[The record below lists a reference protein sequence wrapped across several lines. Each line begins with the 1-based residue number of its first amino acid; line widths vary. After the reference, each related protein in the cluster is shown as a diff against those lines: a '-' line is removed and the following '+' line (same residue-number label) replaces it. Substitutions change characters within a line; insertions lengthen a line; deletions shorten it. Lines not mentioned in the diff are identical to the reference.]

1 MECDILVPAAM
12 ESQINAGNA
21 MHIRAKMIV
30 EGANGPVTYE
40 ADEILR
46 HRGITVLPD
55 VFTNAGGVTVS
66 YFEWT
71 RNLSHMRFGRM
82 QRQYDEMRGR
92 CMLSAL
98 ESLSERNVDEA
109 VRKRLVSGASE
120 LDLVRSGL
128 DDTMRIAFQNLRE
141 VMKRNPAITD
151 YRTTAYAL
159 ALEKIVQ
166 NYPRNRS
173 WTGWCVRFLGC
184 RARHNDAD

>member
-1 MECDILVPAAM
+1 
-12 ESQINAGNA
+12 
-21 MHIRAKMIV
+21 
-30 EGANGPVTYE
+30 
-40 ADEILR
+40 
-46 HRGITVLPD
+46 
-55 VFTNAGGVTVS
+55 VS
-66 YFEWT
+66 YFERT